1 MMLYT
6 TMPIEAV
13 LEGYDSFKPEYREL
27 DYPGGG
33 KLILEQLSPTEG
45 RLVRL
50 ISSNPGDYLRPECQP
65 GSIVNFTP
73 TTKKSNPYS

>member
-1 MMLYT
+1 MILYT

-27 DYPGGG
+27 DYHGGG
-33 KLILEQLSPTEG
+33 KLIIEQLSPTEG

-50 ISSNPGDYLRPECQP
+50 ISSNPEDYLRPECRP
-65 GSIVNFTP
+65 GAIISFSPSQIMGP
-73 TTKKSNPYS
+73 